1 MYTTIVVFLLIPPM
15 SYREMNVSKL
25 VDEDEPL
32 FVSLIEDLFPG
43 IKLTQT
49 VQR

>member
-1 MYTTIVVFLLIPPM
+1 M
-15 SYREMNVSKL
+15 SKL

-43 IKLTQT
+43 MKLTQT
-49 VQR
+49 VQRLITLLFIHICITVESLI

>member
-1 MYTTIVVFLLIPPM
+1 
-15 SYREMNVSKL
+15 MNVSKL

-43 IKLTQT
+43 MKLSQT
-49 VQR
+49 VHRY